1 MKVRVT
7 LMTENDIP
15 ASSLGNDPEG
25 TARKAWEI
33 FLKTVCA
40 FSEHNDYAY
49 VEKVEF
55 IDEGGTDEP

>member
-7 LMTENDIP
+7 LMTENDVP
-15 ASSLGNDPEG
+15 VSSLSGDPEEI
-25 TARKAWEI
+25 ARKAWEI

-49 VEKVEF
+49 VEKVEI
-55 IDEGGTDEP
+55 IDEGETNEP